1 MFNECLLNQLQIDL
15 GVMDELQSVAVCT
28 GKVRNPVRPGFVF
41 ALNPEFQS
49 RPVSDRMVEAPVW
62 KKGAQ
67 EVQVPAL
74 HVVPAQ
80 L

>member
-1 MFNECLLNQLQIDL
+1 
-15 GVMDELQSVAVCT
+15 
-28 GKVRNPVRPGFVF
+28 
-41 ALNPEFQS
+41 
-49 RPVSDRMVEAPVW
+49 MVEAPVW